1 MGMFEIELAYI
12 LNNMQYTPYVILY
25 LKRNSLE
32 HNMLP

>member
-12 LNNMQYTPYVILY
+12 LNNMQYTPYAI
-25 LKRNSLE
+25 LKRNSIE